1 MLPKVII
8 FLSAPRRRKAPG
20 LAIVFQVTCRHH
32 PGRGHAEGY
41 EPSGMLLRLRNYE
54 VHRLKES
61 LEEERETAVARKG
74 PVGNAAVD
82 YNDGYAPE
90 RGLPYKVGPYL
101 RLYQDQ
107 YGKVRAPHEAPDG
120 KRYVERQGEYV
131 RRRAELTPEQ
141 VSRIVRVRGYY
152 DGVIRFCPQE
162 PDQVLRYDRLSHR
175 GRVYPYGPLKRVAD
189 ALAGKCARPDCAWS
203 CASVR
208 GAARRKAERQ
218 GRAGYISAGAYHP
231 VRRLRKG
238 DHRPLQVEALPLQ
251 GLSPGAPWHV
261 DGVTPNV
268 KDCRKR
274 VREHEAVP

>member
-1 MLPKVII
+1 
-8 FLSAPRRRKAPG
+8 
-20 LAIVFQVTCRHH
+20 
-32 PGRGHAEGY
+32 
-41 EPSGMLLRLRNYE
+41 MLLRLHNYE

-107 YGKVRAPHEAPDG
+107 YGKVRTPHEAPDG

-175 GRVYPYGPLKRVAD
+175 SRVYPYGPLKRVARGLREN
-189 ALAGKCARPDCAWS
+189 ALGQIVPGLALQCEERHEERQSGKDEQVIYQPAHTILSA
-203 CASVR
+203 ASVR
-208 GAARRKAERQ
+208 ATIDR
-218 GRAGYISAGAYHP
+218 S
-231 VRRLRKG
+231 RLR
-238 DHRPLQVEALPLQ
+238 RSRSRASPLALR
-251 GLSPGAPWHV
+251 G
-261 DGVTPNV
+261 T
-268 KDCRKR
+268 
-274 VREHEAVP
+274 